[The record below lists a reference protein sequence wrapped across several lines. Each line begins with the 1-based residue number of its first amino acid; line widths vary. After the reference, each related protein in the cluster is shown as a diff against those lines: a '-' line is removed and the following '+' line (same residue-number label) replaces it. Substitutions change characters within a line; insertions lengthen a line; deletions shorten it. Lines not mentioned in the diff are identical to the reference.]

1 MTRRGVTKGC
11 HKGGSHCDL
20 SPRLGGAGVPLQGV
34 GTQLATGPRLLS
46 GCPQP
51 PIMSPQDLPVPPG
64 SSQRVHTPRH
74 GPRTFCFD
82 PDRNTPDCPISTL
95 RSPEAFARLCP
106 VLSHTH
112 RVSNLL
118 QQCPGFSW
126 DTVNFLELGGVQSEC
141 QAQTGHWSVP
151 YPVTLC
157 SGYKAGVFSLAFSFA
172 VAGPPFCQDHWPG
185 AGWVSVSGW

>member
-1 MTRRGVTKGC
+1 M
-11 HKGGSHCDL
+11 SHCDL

-82 PDRNTPDCPISTL
+82 PDRNTPDCPVSTL
-95 RSPEAFARLCP
+95 RSPGAFARLSP
-106 VLSHTH
+106 VLSHTP
-112 RVSNLL
+112 RVALICYSSVLVSA
-118 QQCPGFSW
+118 GI
-126 DTVNFLELGGVQSEC
+126 VHFLELGGSTAAVLC
-141 QAQTGHWSVP
+141 F
-151 YPVTLC
+151 VTAA
-157 SGYKAGVFSLAFSFA
+157 SSF
-172 VAGPPFCQDHWPG
+172 CRDRWPG
-185 AGWVSVSGW
+185 AGCWSVGGEQSPCASPICTFHCCYFFALLLSLNWFFYLNL